1 MSTMQAVGS
10 AAQWGPLWGA
20 RAEDWAKN
28 EEQQHLIYREAIR
41 ATGIGPGKEVLD
53 IGCGT
58 GVFLAEAADCG
69 ADVHGLDAS
78 EELIEIAGRRLPDAD
93 LGVGDMEALPY
104 ADDAFDVVT
113 GFNSFFFAAD
123 MVAALREAGRVTKD
137 GARVLIQI
145 WGNPEHNDIETMKG
159 VAAKYMPAESPSK
172 GPARTE
178 LWKPGVLEDV
188 ACEAGLRPE
197 DTFDVRWTY
206 EYANEDEFTT
216 AMLSAGGL
224 SVLVGPEGESTVK
237 REIAEALASTRQPD
251 GSHRLQNESHF
262 LVCRA

>member
-1 MSTMQAVGS
+1 MSTTTSTKAERQGR
-10 AAQWGPLWGA
+10 LWGLRPRGWAESEERQLPTYEAALRRVGVDRGA
-20 RAEDWAKN
+20 R
-28 EEQQHLIYREAIR
+28 
-41 ATGIGPGKEVLD
+41 VLD
-53 IGCGT
+53 LGCGAGT
-58 GVFLAEAADCG
+58 FLRLAAERG
-69 ADVHGLDAS
+69 AEVTGLDAS
-78 EELIEIAGRRLPDAD
+78 PGLIELARERIPSAELRVGEIDRLPF
-93 LGVGDMEALPY
+93 
-104 ADDAFDVVT
+104 ADDAFDLVT